1 MDSEHAQLQHW
12 GRQSKDSQQH
22 TLQLVSS
29 DHVTKAGS
37 GKKHLLKLSSDTDRS
52 FAAKMMCVFK
62 YNIRRRKNIF
72 LELITIT

>member
-12 GRQSKDSQQH
+12 GRQSKDSRQQ

-37 GKKHLLKLSSDTDRS
+37 GKKNLLKLSSDTDRS
-52 FAAKMMCVFK
+52 FAAKMMCVL
-62 YNIRRRKNIF
+62 NIISDVGKIFF

>member
-12 GRQSKDSQQH
+12 GRQSKDSPQQ

-37 GKKHLLKLSSDTDRS
+37 EKKTTILKQSSDTDRL
-52 FAAKMMCVFK
+52 FAAKMMCVL
-62 YNIRRRKNIF
+62 NITSDVGKIF
-72 LELITIT
+72 FWN

>member
-12 GRQSKDSQQH
+12 GRQSKDSQQQ

-52 FAAKMMCVFK
+52 FAAKMMCVL
-62 YNIRRRKNIF
+62 NITSDVGKIF
-72 LELITIT
+72 FWN

>member
-12 GRQSKDSQQH
+12 GRQSKDSQQQ
-22 TLQLVSS
+22 TFQLVSS

-37 GKKHLLKLSSDTDRS
+37 GKKPLLKLSSDTDRS
-52 FAAKMMCVFK
+52 FAANMMCVIKIISDVGQIF
-62 YNIRRRKNIF
+62 F